1 MAIDDLLDEHEQS
14 EKVRTWLQKN
24 ALGLIGG
31 VALGLGL
38 IGGWQWWQKRNQD
51 QGFAA
56 SAHYAETIKAVTG
69 TDLAKAKTAVA
80 ALPAGSEY
88 AALAAL
94 QLAKSQV
101 DAGKRDDAI
110 ATLRGIKT
118 TDAAIASMA
127 VQRLARLLT
136 DAGKPQEALKLLAD
150 AADAG
155 ALEAKGDA
163 YIAAGQR
170 DAARDAYARALT
182 LLDSGSPDRRLLEL
196 KLTDAGGAPS
206 KSGGKT

>member
-1 MAIDDLLDEHEQS
+1 M
-14 EKVRTWLQKN
+14 
-24 ALGLIGG
+24 
-31 VALGLGL
+31 
-38 IGGWQWWQKRNQD
+38 
-51 QGFAA
+51 
-56 SAHYAETIKAVTG
+56 
-69 TDLAKAKTAVA
+69 AKAKAAVA

-118 TDAAIASMA
+118 ADAAISAMA
-127 VQRLARLLT
+127 VQRQARLLT
-136 DAGKPQEALKLLAD
+136 DAGKPQESLKLLAD

-163 YIAAGQR
+163 YIVAGQR

-182 LLDSGSPDRRLLEL
+182 LLDAGSPDRRLLEL